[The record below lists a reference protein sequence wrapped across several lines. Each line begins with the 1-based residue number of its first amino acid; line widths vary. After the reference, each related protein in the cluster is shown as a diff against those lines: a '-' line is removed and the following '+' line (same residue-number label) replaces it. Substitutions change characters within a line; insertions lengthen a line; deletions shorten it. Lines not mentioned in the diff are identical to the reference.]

1 MRLTLLIALFLG
13 GLFNC
18 GGPEVERYSWNQRM
32 TVTVDTPDGPVSG
45 STVYEMTAHI
55 FPEGGGLAG
64 DTAANYRFRGE
75 VAVIDLGEDRYIFAY
90 PLASGDV
97 LYGSWIERYPEI
109 SIFDRS
115 DWLPSAIEDPTPLEL
130 NESLHPRLVTF
141 EDISDPLTA
150 NIFEAN
156 EMEAIFGEGYAISSV
171 KVQVVDDPIVSGRV
185 IELLPWLTIIRPNRL
200 DGNRFQSALSEYPDA
215 SELSANFFSTE
226 IGIEAPR

>member
-1 MRLTLLIALFLG
+1 MRLTLPAIDRLLG
-13 GLFNC
+13 GLSNC
-18 GGPEVERYSWNQRM
+18 VMERYQLEPADDGLDGRR
-32 TVTVDTPDGPVSG
+32 PDGPVSG

-171 KVQVVDDPIVSGRV
+171 MVQVVDDRLLAVASLSCCRASDPIALM
-185 IELLPWLTIIRPNRL
+185 E
-200 DGNRFQSALSEYPDA
+200 QSALSEYPDA